1 MARPCRL
8 TAPPVGCWW
17 ACKRQYPPGHQGV
30 SNRRIFRPASPLRI
44 VTMLGSTGVQQRPQP
59 LPGLFRSSE
68 NQQRLRWCRCTL
80 FCSKNSFLGQRITCH
95 FYIIQ
100 ENFDPLWSHPVD
112 VIKFLW
118 VPPGEQET
126 LTWQW
131 QHLLFSIKS
140 FTPFLASLAL
150 CCRRIK
156 IWMLRHSA
164 HSGKSMKIIENQ
176 DDPTIN
182 WGDITSHLNHFTVKM
197 PINRR
202 PANCEVHGSI
212 SLELPSKKQPK
223 A

>member
-1 MARPCRL
+1 MLVSLQAAVSTWAPGSQQPQDFSPSF
-8 TAPPVGCWW
+8 TAEDCDHAWQHRSPTKTPATTW
-17 ACKRQYPPGHQGV
+17 AVQVIWESTATEVVPGAAAPFFAV
-30 SNRRIFRPASPLRI
+30 KIPF
-44 VTMLGSTGVQQRPQP
+44 
-59 LPGLFRSSE
+59 
-68 NQQRLRWCRCTL
+68 W
-80 FCSKNSFLGQRITCH
+80 GQRITCH